1 MALHLI
7 SVTQGLSADAWAWNP
22 HFDRLAGGSG
32 VRSALTAGT
41 SVPEI
46 ISTWDESMTR
56 FVHQRERYLLY

>member
-7 SVTQGLSADAWAWNP
+7 TIALSFSGDAWAWNP

-32 VRSALTAGT
+32 VRSALTAEA
-41 SVPEI
+41 SVPDI
-46 ISTWDESMTR
+46 ISAWDESMTR